1 MDVSS
6 KNRITPSYKL
16 ALYPKLF
23 LTKKIKD
30 IIKENYEVKE
40 PIFEEVDSYSKT
52 PKTSKNKISFEENN
66 TKYSTK
72 DKNSDRNKNYQDFK
86 TEDNSYNEDTKK
98 DIINYEKNND
108 DTKHKQNIHLKK
120 ILKK

>member
-1 MDVSS
+1 
-6 KNRITPSYKL
+6 L

-86 TEDNSYNEDTKK
+86 TQDNSYNEDTKK

-108 DTKHKQNIHLKK
+108 DTKYKQNILLKK